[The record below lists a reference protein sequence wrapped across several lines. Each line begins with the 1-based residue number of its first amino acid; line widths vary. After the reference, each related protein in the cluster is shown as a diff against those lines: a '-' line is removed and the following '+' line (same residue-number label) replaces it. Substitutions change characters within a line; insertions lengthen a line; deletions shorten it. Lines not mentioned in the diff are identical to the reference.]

1 MSGPNPNQAP
11 DHGPSLSAEHD
22 GILEQLEAYA
32 LGALD
37 RADSGIVEQH
47 LRWCPQCRGEEEAIR
62 RAVDLLPFIVPPAD
76 VPSPAVKGLLFD
88 RIAADESQP
97 DREDMADRL
106 RHHEPEVMAG
116 ARAVSSVTPSAPRTP
131 GSRTSNPAWSRF
143 VPPAV
148 IAPLAIALLVVGA
161 WANSMRLDLE
171 ERDQGQ
177 AIANQG
183 ALDQIVANGGDVQL
197 YSMEPQCV
205 DCTGRGR
212 IGVDVADRLGV
223 VVAWGLNPDREH
235 ELWCFNKKGDKKMVA
250 KLDVDAE
257 GGAMQAFSF
266 PSDMTDYSGVY
277 VAQTD
282 GEATYMSEFSP
293 DGTEDS
299 SATPAR

>member
-47 LRWCPQCRGEEEAIR
+47 LRWCPQCRGEEEAVR
-62 RAVDLLPFIVPPAD
+62 RVVDLLPFIVPPVD

-97 DREDMADRL
+97 DRQDMADRL

-131 GSRTSNPAWSRF
+131 GSPTSSPAWSRF

-171 ERDQGQ
+171 ERDEAR
-177 AIANQG
+177 AIANQQE
-183 ALDQIVANGGDVQL
+183 LNQIVANGGDVQL
-197 YSMEPQCV
+197 YSMEPQCA

-250 KLDVDAE
+250 ELDVDAE

-266 PSDMTDYSGVY
+266 PPDMTDYSGVY

-293 DGTEDS
+293 DETEEPW
-299 SATPAR
+299 ATPER